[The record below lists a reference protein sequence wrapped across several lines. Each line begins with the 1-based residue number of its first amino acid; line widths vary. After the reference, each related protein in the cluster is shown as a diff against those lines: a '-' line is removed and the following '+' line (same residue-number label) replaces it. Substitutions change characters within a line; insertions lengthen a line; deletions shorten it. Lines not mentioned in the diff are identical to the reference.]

1 MDLRIRPARPD
12 DHAAYAR
19 LFPELG
25 VDDPLWSV
33 EKFTADMAP
42 TMLVAEEGGRVLAY
56 VFFQVLSALGYVR
69 HLAVE
74 PAARRRGIGR
84 ALMQATATRFRD
96 AGATA
101 WCLNV
106 KPDNEPAIRLY
117 EGMGMARTY
126 RSSAL
131 RMPWSALATA
141 ASDGGVAARTV
152 APSDDARLEAALG
165 IVPGMLADAR
175 TKQGRVLAW
184 LAEGDEPA
192 ALAVFDP
199 AFPGAFPFRARTA
212 PHAIAMLNALRPHAR
227 PSDDEIHFVVEDRP
241 DLVEAL
247 VALGAVVK
255 LDVLNLKGPLPAVT

>member
-1 MDLRIRPARPD
+1 MDLRIRPARAD

-25 VDDPLWSV
+25 VDDPIWSV
-33 EKFTADMAP
+33 EKFAADMAP
-42 TMLVAEEGGRVLAY
+42 TTLVAETDGRVVAY
-56 VFFQVLSALGYVR
+56 LFFQVLTGVGYVR

-84 ALMQATATRFRD
+84 ALMQASAARFRD

-117 EGMGMARTY
+117 EALGMERTY

-131 RMPWSALATA
+131 RMPWSAVPA
-141 ASDGGVAARTV
+141 APSAEGLVVRTIE
-152 APSDDARLEAALG
+152 ASDDARLEGELG
-165 IVPGMLADAR
+165 LVPGMLADAR
-175 TKQGRVLAW
+175 TKDGRVLAW
-184 LAEGDEPA
+184 LADGEEAA

-199 AFPGAFPFRARTA
+199 AFPGAFPFRARTT
-212 PHAIAMLNALRPHAR
+212 PHAMAMLHALRPHAR
-227 PSDDEIHFVVEDRP
+227 PSDGEIHFVVGTAPTSSRRSSR
-241 DLVEAL
+241 A
-247 VALGAVVK
+247 ARS
-255 LDVLNLKGPLPAVT
+255 